1 VHNWVDKFAQ
11 GRSKVVDEHRSGR
24 PVQIAWCGCAHV
36 AETAAQRLLCS
47 RYWDT
52 DKTVGQVY

>member
-1 VHNWVDKFAQ
+1 V
-11 GRSKVVDEHRSGR
+11 
-24 PVQIAWCGCAHV
+24 HV

-47 RYWDT
+47 RFWDT